1 MNTLNLA
8 TKNTTVLPTGEAY
21 ISQRKAAE
29 LLGVV
34 SSTLSRFYSSN
45 NVDTKQ
51 GVSAEMLSTASKY
64 YAFKG
69 KPEAQ
74 SVYSWLAEGGSIET
88 ISSHK
93 YEEAPKRIKEK
104 AGYVY
109 IIQSGAFYKIG
120 KALDVKARL
129 KGLQCGNPVPLKL
142 ILSIKT
148 DSPFGLEG
156 SLHYKYRSQ
165 RGLGGWFTLSDGDLL
180 EIQAIA
186 EVIMNTL
193 NLATKNTT
201 DFTVLNNGGSP
212 KKEAQP
218 NDLFY
223 YFQAMGEP
231 VKYSRSQLHS
241 FGFSDRMIAQR
252 SI

>member
-1 MNTLNLA
+1 MNILNLA
-8 TKNTTVLPTGEAY
+8 TKNTTDFTVLDSGEAY

-29 LLGVV
+29 LLGVNPNTFMKWV
-34 SSTLSRFYSSN
+34 RQHAV

-51 GVSAEMLSTASKY
+51 GVSAELLSSASKY

-120 KALDVKARL
+120 KALNVKARL
-129 KGLQCGNPVPLKL
+129 KGLQCGNPLPLKL

-148 DSPFGLEG
+148 ESPFGLEG

-165 RGLGGWFTLSDGDLL
+165 RGLGEWFTLSDEDLL
-180 EIQAIA
+180 EIQAIGD
-186 EVIMNTL
+186 EL
-193 NLATKNTT
+193 
-201 DFTVLNNGGSP
+201 
-212 KKEAQP
+212 
-218 NDLFY
+218 
-223 YFQAMGEP
+223 
-231 VKYSRSQLHS
+231 
-241 FGFSDRMIAQR
+241 
-252 SI
+252 